1 MPSPTKCAAKFKV
14 GSKEYK
20 DCIAYKGAYG
30 NKAKANPVKGSLKTP
45 TGGGGY

>member
-1 MPSPTKCAAKFKV
+1 MPSPAKCAAKFKV

-30 NKAKANPVKGSLKTP
+30 KANPVKGRTRKP
-45 TGGGGY
+45 ATGGGGY

>member
-20 DCIAYKGAYG
+20 DCIAYKGASA
-30 NKAKANPVKGSLKTP
+30 NKAKANPVKGSLKRS
-45 TGGGGY
+45 GGGY